1 MDLIKNGKL
10 LRLLRKEKNLT
21 QKELAERLGVV
32 PKTVSKWETGRGF
45 PDVSMLSALA
55 EILGVNEKS
64 LITGELTANGNV
76 SGNMQRTKF
85 YVCPHCGSMLQGL
98 GNTLSFCCGK
108 LLSPLPIQV
117 LDETHTP
124 TITQI
129 EEDFYI
135 EFPHEMS
142 KEHFISF
149 LADVGVDRI
158 LTVRLYPEQDCAVR
172 IPKAYGGKIVY
183 YCNQHGLF
191 EYKIPSRRK

>member
-1 MDLIKNGKL
+1 M
-10 LRLLRKEKNLT
+10 T

-55 EILGVNEKS
+55 EIFGVNEKS
-64 LITGELTANGNV
+64 LIAGELTANGSV

-85 YVCPHCGSMLQGL
+85 YVCPRCGSMLQGT
-98 GNTLSFCCGK
+98 GNSLSFCCGK
-108 LLSPLPIQV
+108 LLSPLPVQTI
-117 LDETHTP
+117 DETHTP

-142 KEHFISF
+142 KTHFISF
-149 LADVGVDRI
+149 LSYLGVDRV

-191 EYKIPSRRK
+191 EYKIPSRRKL